1 MSAKAEEIYFGT
13 VFRGLKQGT
22 QEWRQLRDGLI
33 TGSRVGAMMGVSPFQ
48 TRQAL
53 LLEMFDE
60 AHGDFK
66 FIDAPPLR
74 WGNENEDKCLS
85 FAEFDLGLKFD
96 RPDFVVNADYPHLGY
111 SPDGIDW
118 KKSILVD
125 GKCPYGIRDH
135 AEPKFKTLE
144 EAPHYWHQLQ
154 LGMLVC
160 DLDEAHL
167 YQWTPHAVYSEVC
180 QRDYDYWEKIRP
192 EVEKFIGELD
202 AMLADGARVKAMR
215 DRDDEEWIEAV
226 ADYKSAKAQ
235 VEHWTKVQNRCRD
248 TLIELA
254 PNGASGAGVKLSK
267 VEAEGRLAY
276 AKIVSDLLPDA
287 DLENYR
293 GKPSVSYRITEEK

>member
-1 MSAKAEEIYFGT
+1 MNAQAEEIYFGT
-13 VFRGLKQGT
+13 VFRGLEQGT

-48 TRQAL
+48 TRKAL
-53 LLEMFDE
+53 LAEMVAE

-74 WGNENEDKCLS
+74 WGTENEDKCLS

-96 RPDFVVNADYPHLGY
+96 RPDFVVNANYPHLGY

-118 KKSILVD
+118 DKSILVD

-135 AEPKFKTLE
+135 AEPKFKTLK

-180 QRDYDYWEKIRP
+180 KRDPNYWETIQP
-192 EVEKFIGELD
+192 EVESFMAD
-202 AMLADGARVKAMR
+202 LAEAIANHDVNGS
-215 DRDDEEWIEAV
+215 DERGDEAWIEAV

-235 VEHWTKVQNRCRD
+235 VDHWTKVQNRCRD

-254 PNGASGAGVKLSK
+254 PNGANGAGVKLSK
-267 VEAEGRLAY
+267 IEAEGRLAY